1 MNTLRSFLP
10 VALAITLLVGCS
22 QPTAT
27 PTPMATAVA
36 TPLAAEGHLTIAPFT
51 LTLAGP
57 EGEAEHTV
65 RISGDDQGNIT
76 IKSVAQE
83 KHFQVF
89 PDGRMEAD
97 GQRQSVKLT
106 AQGEVELDGQPGP
119 MRVESNG
126 DLVVGDVLRWQRVG
140 ELYSAMDPALAK
152 QGTITVEA
160 GPEANRL
167 VGYVL
172 ALYFTVS
179 EPAFDATNAIEVTP
193 TPTTH

>member
-1 MNTLRSFLP
+1 
-10 VALAITLLVGCS
+10 
-22 QPTAT
+22 
-27 PTPMATAVA
+27 MATAVA